1 VTRRAS
7 RRRGAARLSITA
19 MGSLLGIIVM
29 TAHVAPVTAEP
40 EPGGLNGNA
49 LWVHARLGQPRGN
62 RPAGGPKT
70 GWALR
75 YIMGDPANL
84 CIVSPR
90 NPADANNP
98 WFGSDENSVPVEVLL
113 VNRANPSQLQFQGE
127 GCLEPADLVQ
137 TPTQAEIMEALDLE
151 QIQQP
156 QVNSSPGARG
166 LTGMESWFW
175 TPTDGDAQ
183 VDISL
188 RGFTISASAQARYH
202 WSTGDDGS
210 YETGRGGSPQNPAV
224 RHVYNSKSPGTG
236 YNVTLDMIWEG
247 EYNWFG
253 FGDAGAGQLGPV
265 TRSGTRSYPVNEVRS
280 VLQ

>member
-1 VTRRAS
+1 VTDRAS
-7 RRRGAARLSITA
+7 RMRRARLAIA
-19 MGSLLGIIVM
+19 VMGSILGIIAT
-29 TAHVAPVTAEP
+29 TAQVAPVIAEP
-40 EPGGLNGNA
+40 EPSGLNGNA

-62 RPAGGPKT
+62 SAGGGPRT

-98 WFGSDENSVPVEVLL
+98 WFGSDANSVPVEVLL
-113 VNRANPSQLQFQGE
+113 VNRANPSQIQFQGE
-127 GCLEPADLVQ
+127 GCLEPGDLVQ
-137 TPTQAEIMEALDLE
+137 IPTAAEIMEALDLE
-151 QIQQP
+151 RIQQP
-156 QVNSSPGARG
+156 QVDSSPGPRG
-166 LTGMESWFW
+166 ITGMESWFW
-175 TPTDGDAQ
+175 TPTNGNAQ
-183 VDISL
+183 ADINL
-188 RGFTISASAQARYH
+188 RGFTIRASAQARYH
-202 WSTGDDGS
+202 WSTGDDGN
-210 YETGRGGSPQNPAV
+210 YETGSGGTPQNPAV
-224 RHVYNSKSPGTG
+224 RHVYNSKSPGSG